1 MSAVL
6 DQRSALTQAI
16 EVERAGRLGDAL
28 DIALNL
34 MERASDDPA
43 VRNDL
48 GSLLNRL
55 GRPTEAETQFRAA
68 MALDPARPDYAINA
82 AIAATRAGFCRSA
95 LTLLYEYHD
104 RAASLPKYWTVRANA
119 ARSHGDLAE
128 AERCYEKA
136 ARIDPSNAIAA
147 QGRAQIAL
155 ERGRPEALSL
165 FEKASQAD
173 PSNPYVWRGRAEA
186 LALAGEVQSALG
198 LARQIVGQAPQWREG
213 LELLAQLNLADGDTD
228 FAAHYREAAT
238 RHPTDPAI
246 VFDWIAV
253 LAGLGLH
260 EQAAEIARL
269 GTAKFPNT
277 PRFRLLT
284 AVHESNAGDFARAD
298 HYFDQNA
305 SEDEEHLVHEARH
318 RIRRSEYDDAAK
330 ALDKVLHRHPWH
342 LSAWALRDIVWRLTE
357 DVRHEWLHGQSGL
370 VQFIPLE
377 DFAKL
382 ENRLVPALDALH
394 DKSSLPLGQS
404 LRGGTQTK
412 GQLLQRHEDVFGEL
426 RAAIDTTLDRYRN
439 ALPIADIAHPLLRHR
454 DARWSISGS
463 WSVRLTGGGDHHTA
477 HIHPGGIVSSA
488 AYLVLPERET
498 GEGSLEIG
506 RPPPDLFLD
515 LPPLQTIEPQ
525 AGHLALFPSTLYHG
539 TTSFAAGSRM
549 TVAFDV
555 SAVDERR

>member
-1 MSAVL
+1 MSAAL
-6 DQRSALTQAI
+6 DHRSELARAI
-16 EVERAGRLGDAL
+16 ELERSGRLGDAL
-28 DIALNL
+28 GTALAL
-34 MERASDDPA
+34 MEKASDDPA

-55 GRPTEAETQFRAA
+55 GRPAEAEVQFRAA

-82 AIAATRAGFCRSA
+82 AIAATRAGFCKSA
-95 LTLLYEYHD
+95 VTLLDDYHD

-119 ARSHGDLAE
+119 ARSDGQLAE

-136 ARIDPSNAIAA
+136 ARIDSSNAIAA
-147 QGRAQIAL
+147 QGRAQVAL

-186 LALAGEVQSALG
+186 LALAGELQSALA

-213 LELLAQLNLADGDTD
+213 LQLLAQLNLAVGETD

-238 RHPTDPAI
+238 RHPNDQAI
-246 VFDWIAV
+246 IFDWIAV

-260 EQAAEIARL
+260 EQAAEVARL
-269 GTAKFPNT
+269 GTVRFPDI
-277 PRFRLLT
+277 PRFGLLT

-298 HYFDQNA
+298 QYFDRNA

-318 RIRRSEYDDAAK
+318 HIRRSEYDGAAR
-330 ALDKVLHRHPWH
+330 ALDKVLDFQPWH

-357 DVRHEWLHGQSGL
+357 DARHEWLHGQDGL
-370 VQFIPLE
+370 LQFLALE
-377 DFAKL
+377 DFAEL
-382 ENRLVPALDALH
+382 ENRLIPALDALH

-404 LRGGTQTK
+404 LRGGTQTR
-412 GQLLQRHEDVFGEL
+412 GQLLQRYEPVFGEL
-426 RAAIDTTLDRYRN
+426 DRAINKTLDRYRN
-439 ALPIADIAHPLLRHR
+439 ALPVTDITHPLLRHR
-454 DARWSISGS
+454 DARWTISGS